1 MHLQLLPNMR
11 IHHLIDEPSIILTNE
26 EKDFIDYMGDE
37 IRLPAL
43 KERDQVLAHNLVRK
57 GIYSISKNNET
68 LHLSHAK
75 SPKKFS

>member
-1 MHLQLLPNMR
+1 MR

-57 GIYSISKNNET
+57 GIYSISTNNEI
-68 LHLSHAK
+68 LHLSHAQ